1 MNTRISH
8 ETLPFRTR
16 QVADVIGV
24 ERALYLVANWKR
36 TKCSNPKQPER
47 LCIYIPAT
55 LPVDHELV
63 RVMGWNDAQKLV
75 NAFRGE
81 ILHLSTCADVFK
93 AWRNDAIVH
102 LHKTGVPA
110 KTIAQQFNISARTVE
125 RATYPTRKVV
135 RHP

>member
-8 ETLPFRTR
+8 PNLPFRTQ

-36 TKCSNPKQPER
+36 TKCSNPKQRER
-47 LCIYIPAT
+47 LCIYVPAS

-63 RVMGWNDAQKLV
+63 RVMGWHDAQKLV

-93 AWRNDAIVH
+93 SWRNDAIVH
-102 LHKTGVPA
+102 LHKSGVPSR
-110 KTIAQQFNISARTVE
+110 KIAEEFKMSVRTVE
-125 RATYPTRKVV
+125 RATSPTRKQK
-135 RHP
+135 PAT